1 MAGLAISSRGEPDK
15 SHHEPTPRVLG
26 RKLGRQVTR
35 MPKLEAAMST
45 GTFCSTHRHIVPML
59 RDLRDAEPHGS
70 ALASERPIRR
80 HLVWAGM
87 AGRTLLALLFGSFV
101 LATFVFRQDIS
112 LMFTLHQL
120 RTIDGTP
127 NIYRIEY
134 YDDGWVGVNKIE
146 PFELRQPN
154 PSEYP
159 AFSAQPA
166 FHPMSRDDAR
176 DAADSNSLTK

>member
-1 MAGLAISSRGEPDK
+1 M
-15 SHHEPTPRVLG
+15 PR
-26 RKLGRQVTR
+26 
-35 MPKLEAAMST
+35 LETAVIT
-45 GTFCSTHRHIVPML
+45 GTLCSSPRHIVPL
-59 RDLRDAEPHGS
+59 LVRRVCEPFSLKRRLEPGPTGRDLPDAEPHGS
-70 ALASERPIRR
+70 ALESEHPIRR

-87 AGRTLLALLFGSFV
+87 AGRALLVLLFGSFV
-101 LATFVFRQDIS
+101 LAAFVFRQDIS